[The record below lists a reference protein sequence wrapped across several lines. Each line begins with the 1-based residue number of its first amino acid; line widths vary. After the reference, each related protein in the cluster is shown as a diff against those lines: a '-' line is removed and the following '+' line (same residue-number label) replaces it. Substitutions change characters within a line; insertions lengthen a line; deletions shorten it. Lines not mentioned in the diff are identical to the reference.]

1 MRRSCRIA
9 AERECVLSVTLVVTL
24 GSLPVIAL
32 FKSANGQMPSS
43 MRIEDAIVTS
53 PLKDETSDTQMIC
66 RLKPGMYIVSYGLKD
81 THQADAQM
89 MRYSSDALKFFWR
102 RLLNKRIM
110 FASR

>member
-43 MRIEDAIVTS
+43 MRIEDA
-53 PLKDETSDTQMIC
+53 SDTQMIC

-89 MRYSSDALKFFWR
+89 MLYSSDALKFFWR

>member
-43 MRIEDAIVTS
+43 MRIEDAIGYGAVYES
-53 PLKDETSDTQMIC
+53 PF
-66 RLKPGMYIVSYGLKD
+66 Y
-81 THQADAQM
+81 
-89 MRYSSDALKFFWR
+89 R
-102 RLLNKRIM
+102 R
-110 FASR
+110 